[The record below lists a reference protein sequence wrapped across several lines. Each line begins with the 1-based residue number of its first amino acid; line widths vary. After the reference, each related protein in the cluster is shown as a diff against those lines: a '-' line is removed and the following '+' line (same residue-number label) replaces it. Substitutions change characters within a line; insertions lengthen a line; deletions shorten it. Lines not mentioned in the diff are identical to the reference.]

1 MKQRDEKG
9 NRDQRNSYNR
19 TGGHGP
25 QSKNT
30 TSMHNSSGG
39 PRGYGNNS
47 EPVRNESPTSEVIIR
62 PPSLRSL
69 RERYNRTVENSETF
83 RTCFSDVIFYVQALL
98 TRNARLDVKWKEKD
112 EELER
117 VFTKLL
123 SLIESI
129 YPDEVDH
136 LRENGLT
143 GSRILEFA
151 LESYLGNANRVINLE
166 GQKGDLINQIAAAN
180 RAVHFAEQNLKQEE
194 EFRRTERYQ
203 HGQAIKELNELHR
216 RALEDQYRKHET
228 AMELK
233 QYSHTKDIT
242 TLKTTH
248 KQEIDDLTTVHT
260 TEIQN
265 LTKGHVTEVQ
275 NLTTD
280 WNTQAA
286 EFEAKI
292 SRLQIALL
300 RPVDSF
306 EPLMDG
312 DAENRLE
319 DLRHLVR
326 ALARTSMEGVNPDL
340 LGDAFG
346 QMSFIQSG
354 KKQGRKY
361 ILESVFWAILV
372 DGFFAHPFSAF
383 GDHGGSL
390 STTWT
395 QLFETGEF

>member
-1 MKQRDEKG
+1 
-9 NRDQRNSYNR
+9 
-19 TGGHGP
+19 
-25 QSKNT
+25 
-30 TSMHNSSGG
+30 MHNSSGG

-47 EPVRNESPTSEVIIR
+47 ESVRNGNPSSEAIVR

-69 RERYNRTVENSETF
+69 RERYNRTVDNSETF
-83 RTCFSDVIFYVQALL
+83 RTRYSDVILFVQALL
-98 TRNARLDVKWKEKD
+98 TRNARLDGRWKEKD
-112 EELER
+112 EEMEH
-117 VFTKLL
+117 VFTKLTN
-123 SLIESI
+123 LIESF
-129 YPDEVDH
+129 YPDEVNH

-151 LESYLGNANRVINLE
+151 LESYLRNANGVINLE
-166 GQKGDLINQIAAAN
+166 GQKQDLINQIAAAN
-180 RAVHFAEQNLKQEE
+180 SAVHFAEQNLKQEQD
-194 EFRRTERYQ
+194 FRRSERYK
-203 HGQAIKELNELHR
+203 HGQAVKELNELHR
-216 RALEDQYRKHET
+216 RALEDQYRMHET

-233 QYSHTKDIT
+233 QQTHTKDIT
-242 TLKTTH
+242 TLKMSH

-260 TEIQN
+260 TEIQDLN
-265 LTKGHVTEVQ
+265 TGHSKEIQSLTKG
-275 NLTTD
+275 
-280 WNTQAA
+280 
-286 EFEAKI
+286 FEATI

-326 ALARTSMEGVNPDL
+326 ALARTSMEGVDPEL
-340 LGDAFG
+340 LGEAFG

-383 GDHGGSL
+383 GDHGGLL